1 MGKLDGLKPAEVFHY
16 FEEISRIPRG
26 SGNVEAIS
34 DYLKE
39 FAESRGLVCLQDEM
53 KNIIIIKEASPG
65 YEQEEPVIL

>member
-34 DYLKE
+34 DYL
-39 FAESRGLVCLQDEM
+39 
-53 KNIIIIKEASPG
+53 
-65 YEQEEPVIL
+65 